1 MRYGVPLPESEPEII
16 EPKDPEQVKLLVRHL
31 RALREE
37 TRERARAYRR
47 ALTKGEKDDACLGYD
62 AHRRSHQHLRRLGAS
77 LPSPD
82 PSVEKRVIEVVG
94 VEIPGDALW
103 NDDDEK
109 LAKRIAEGWLAN
121 GDIQSIGKSTLT
133 DAHLAIFFARG
144 GKIPEGEVW

>member
-1 MRYGVPLPESEPEII
+1 
-16 EPKDPEQVKLLVRHL
+16 
-31 RALREE
+31 
-37 TRERARAYRR
+37 
-47 ALTKGEKDDACLGYD
+47 
-62 AHRRSHQHLRRLGAS
+62 
-77 LPSPD
+77 
-82 PSVEKRVIEVVG
+82 VG

-109 LAKRIAEGWLAN
+109 LGKRIAEGWLAN